1 MFPKKGGTMKK
12 SLLAFLL
19 GAILSAG
26 FTYVHV
32 SASPVVYENQAITV
46 HTGDTLWTIASRWS
60 QQDEDVREVIERIRT
75 ANRLSDTRIRA
86 GQQLVIPVR
95 REARPDRTVAV
106 AAR

>member
-1 MFPKKGGTMKK
+1 MKK

-32 SASPVVYENQAITV
+32 SASPVVYDNQAITV
-46 HTGDTLWTIASRWS
+46 HTGDTLWTIASHWS
-60 QQDEDVREVIERIRT
+60 RPDEDVREVIDRIRT
-75 ANRLSDTRIRA
+75 ANQLSDTRISA
-86 GQQLVIPVR
+86 GQQLVVPVR
-95 REARPDRTVAV
+95 RDARPAKAVTV